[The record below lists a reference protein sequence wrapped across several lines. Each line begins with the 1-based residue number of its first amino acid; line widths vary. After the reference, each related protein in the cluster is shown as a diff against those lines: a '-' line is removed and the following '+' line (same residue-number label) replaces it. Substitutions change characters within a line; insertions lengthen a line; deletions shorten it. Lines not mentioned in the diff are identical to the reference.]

1 MAGRKKAKAAEV
13 RQDTIGEAIK
23 ALMEEKG
30 ISEDLVFSTV
40 EGIIK
45 DAYKQ
50 QFKPYDNCI
59 VRWND
64 DHSNIDVFVKKT
76 VVDGEQDGVI
86 DPIEIS
92 IDEAK
97 QLNPQC
103 EVGDEVL
110 IPFDPKQL
118 RRQSIQQART
128 DARKSFRNITNDK
141 QYNEYKNKE
150 GQLIK
155 GYFLR
160 QMPNG
165 DIWIN
170 IGTIEGLLPLRNQSS
185 REDYSGYGVND
196 SILCYVE
203 SVKED
208 DHGVHVILSRAHS
221 ELVKK
226 LFELQIPEIQQH
238 QIDIVKVV
246 RIAGLRTKVAVASR
260 NEDIDPIGACIGLQG
275 NRIKTIMEEIEG
287 ERIDV
292 VRYDSDPVQ
301 YIRNALSPAEVKN
314 VVVVDRALFEA
325 VAIVDK
331 SQQAL
336 AIGKQGVNVRLAS
349 KLCDWQIDVKTQEEF
364 DATEAGSA
372 ARVRAENVFL
382 QSEPAPEEP
391 AAAEP
396 QPEEVPEAAPA
407 PAAADNSGVPE
418 DEIPLSDL
426 PMDKD
431 LLEKLHFH
439 DIYSVED
446 FINLSDDDIKGYGDL
461 TPEDV
466 EKIRSIINE
475 NVDIVEDENEETQ
488 YVCPNCGQPVTP
500 DMKVCPH
507 CGTGLSFEEV

>member
-1 MAGRKKAKAAEV
+1 MAGRKSTKTAPVEPME
-13 RQDTIGEAIK
+13 TMGSAIK

-40 EGIIK
+40 ESIIK

-50 QFKPYDNCI
+50 QYKPYENCV

-64 DHSNIDVFVKKT
+64 AHDNIDVFVQKT
-76 VVDGEQDGVI
+76 VVDGEQYGVI

-92 IDEAK
+92 LEDARR
-97 QLNPQC
+97 LDPQC
-103 EVGDEVL
+103 DIGDELL
-110 IPFDPKQL
+110 IPFNPKNL
-118 RRQSIQQART
+118 KRQSIQQART
-128 DARKSFRNITNDK
+128 DARKSFRSITNDK

-165 DIWIN
+165 DIWVN
-170 IGTIEGLLPLRNQSS
+170 IGTIEGLLPNRNQSP
-185 REDYSGYGVND
+185 RENYDGYGVND

-208 DHGVHVILSRAHS
+208 DHGVHVILSRTHS
-221 ELVKK
+221 ELVRK
-226 LFELQIPEIQQH
+226 LFELQIPEIQQQ

-246 RIAGLRTKVAVASR
+246 RMAGMRTKVAVVSR
-260 NEDIDPIGACIGLQG
+260 NENIDPIGACIGLQG
-275 NRIKTIMEEIEG
+275 NRIKTIMDEIEG
-287 ERIDV
+287 ERIDI
-292 VRYDSDPVQ
+292 VRYDSNPVN
-301 YIRNALSPAEVKN
+301 YIRNALAPAEVKDIVVIDKN
-314 VVVVDRALFEA
+314 VFQA

-349 KLCDWQIDVKTQEEF
+349 KLCDWMIEVKTQEEF
-364 DATEAGSA
+364 DEMDISQA
-372 ARVRAENVFL
+372 AREKAESIFGGEEQGETDV
-382 QSEPAPEEP
+382 QQPAQTGAAGISAEP
-391 AAAEP
+391 AAE
-396 QPEEVPEAAPA
+396 
-407 PAAADNSGVPE
+407 DNSGVPE
-418 DEIPLSDL
+418 DEVPLADL
-426 PMDKD
+426 PLD
-431 LLEKLHFH
+431 EKLLKKLQFH

-446 FINLSDDDIKGYGDL
+446 FISL
-461 TPEDV
+461 TPEDQAAMTDLSAEDIAEIKKV
-466 EKIRSIINE
+466 ISE
-475 NVDIVEDENEETQ
+475 NIDIVEDENEETE